1 MWLPRFLR
9 TIASAHCAAWLQSGR
24 PQGRWGRTQVPVT
37 YVVLN
42 QGSLV
47 LELWT
52 GVVAH
57 EEVLTHERQHV
68 SDASIARGVFVLV
81 DATGASFETTTESV
95 HEVTDLYRRS
105 IEKLRVGKAALLVNE
120 ATYDRARIYEKQ
132 SRDHGLRVILFNS
145 LDVASAWVG
154 VDVTRAREAFEQLRS
169 CIPGV
174 GAVTPPT

>member
-1 MWLPRFLR
+1 M
-9 TIASAHCAAWLQSGR
+9 
-24 PQGRWGRTQVPVT
+24 PVR

-47 LELWT
+47 LELWAG
-52 GVVAH
+52 GVSH
-57 EEVLTHERQHV
+57 EEVLTHERQHL
-68 SDASIARGVFVLV
+68 SDASIARGASVLV

-95 HEVTDLYRRS
+95 HEVTYLYRRS

-120 ATYDRARIYEKQ
+120 AIYDRARVYEKQ
-132 SRDHGLRVILFNS
+132 SIDHGLRVILFNS

-169 CIPGV
+169 CMTKV
-174 GAVTPPT
+174 GTVIPPT